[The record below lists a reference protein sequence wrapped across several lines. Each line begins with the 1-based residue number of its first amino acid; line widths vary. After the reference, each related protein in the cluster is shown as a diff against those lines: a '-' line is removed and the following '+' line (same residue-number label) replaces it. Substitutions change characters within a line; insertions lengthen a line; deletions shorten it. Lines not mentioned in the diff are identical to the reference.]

1 MNVSNIEELKK
12 LGKFKEVREKIK
24 QDINADKM
32 IKISGRS
39 WKDLYQSIEKFKE
52 VICKLQGQDNLTVN
66 EPKGAIASDN
76 QQMLNGK
83 GYFTRQDCEYIFY
96 LVELDGKLRMDKL
109 GITPTLF
116 SSQKAAK
123 KWRDKISK
131 AIHPDHC
138 SHEKANEAMAQ
149 LNALYHQMT
158 GGE

>member
-1 MNVSNIEELKK
+1 MNVSSTEELKK

-24 QDINADKM
+24 QDIDADKM

-39 WKDLYQSIEKFKE
+39 WNDLYQSIQKFKG
-52 VICKLQGQDNLTVN
+52 IISKLQGQESLLVN
-66 EPKGAIASDN
+66 HPKETIPSDN
-76 QQMLNGK
+76 QQILNAK

>member
-1 MNVSNIEELKK
+1 MDWMNASNVEELKK
-12 LGKFKEVREKIK
+12 LGKFKEVREQIK

-32 IKISGRS
+32 IKISGRG
-39 WKDLYQSIEKFKE
+39 WKELYQSIQKFKE
-52 VICKLQGQDNLTVN
+52 TISKLQGKDSSRVN
-66 EPKGAIASDN
+66 N
-76 QQMLNGK
+76 QTEIIIPHENHI
-83 GYFTRQDCEYIFY
+83 YFATQVCEYIFY

-116 SSQKAAK
+116 SNKKAAK
-123 KWRDKISK
+123 QWRDKISK

-138 SHEKANEAMAQ
+138 LHEKANEAMAQ

>member
-1 MNVSNIEELKK
+1 
-12 LGKFKEVREKIK
+12 
-24 QDINADKM
+24 
-32 IKISGRS
+32 
-39 WKDLYQSIEKFKE
+39 
-52 VICKLQGQDNLTVN
+52 
-66 EPKGAIASDN
+66 
-76 QQMLNGK
+76 
-83 GYFTRQDCEYIFY
+83 
-96 LVELDGKLRMDKL
+96 MDKL